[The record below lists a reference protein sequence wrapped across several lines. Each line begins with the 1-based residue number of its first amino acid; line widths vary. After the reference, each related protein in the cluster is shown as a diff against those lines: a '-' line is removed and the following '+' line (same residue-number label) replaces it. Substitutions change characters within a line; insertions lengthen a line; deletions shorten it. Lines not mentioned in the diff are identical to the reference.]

1 MCSALRIRHAARTAL
16 AAATIAACV
25 VAAALPAAAR
35 AQPPS
40 PAPPTVLDGPSANI
54 VGLSGISVA
63 RDGTGGVV
71 YLKDVGGVQHVFVS
85 RLAGSFQAPQRID
98 AGLPGASS
106 QPVIAAGNGGL
117 LLVAFINGGA
127 LYVVDR
133 ASTSSSYTTPT
144 VLAAG
149 ASNPAIAI
157 TNLSK
162 AYLAFTA
169 DAGSGHDVR
178 CAYYY
183 QGNWGVEPGSL
194 NATPAD
200 DAGTGTGRPA
210 VAAAGDGVGILVW
223 GEQGHIYTRR
233 VWGIPPSGTGPS
245 IAYEQADIPS
255 LNGWNEV
262 SASDPV
268 IGSGGDSSYV
278 AVAFNEVFAN
288 GSQQQSRVLTRRLR
302 GGIYDILAQPDGLST
317 PGADGAD
324 DPQVSAGEYGEGFVT
339 SARQTS
345 NQLIEMRLGNNEN
358 PGAVSELDSLPNASQ
373 PFAAPTPAGLHSAL
387 IAWQEQLAGANP
399 EIHARFFDGTSF
411 GPEQVLSSPNLGP
424 TDAADGLLTEGDG
437 AADAVA
443 AWVQGHAGSRA
454 IVVAQLYQP
463 PGSFGALKRSRYARS
478 VEPKL
483 SWSSS
488 RELWGPLH
496 YVVTLDGVQVGQTT
510 GTSIQLPT
518 ALLPAPLS
526 QGVHTWQVTAV
537 NPAGV
542 GRTDKTATVFVDT
555 IAPKVL
561 KVRLTGKRTPG
572 SPVRIRIRATDTVG
586 VPAADASGIKSVRV
600 RWGDGVSTLVK
611 RGSKFHV
618 YKRVG
623 RYRIS
628 VIVTDRAGNRSTVVV
643 KIRIKHPPKPKRR
656 KGKHGH
662 S

>member
-1 MCSALRIRHAARTAL
+1 MCSATRIRHGASRAL
-16 AAATIAACV
+16 AAAILAACG
-25 VAAALPAAAR
+25 AAAVLPGAAR
-35 AQPPS
+35 AQSS

-85 RLAGSFQAPQRID
+85 RLAGSFQSPQRVD
-98 AGLPGASS
+98 AGLSSASS

-117 LLVAFINGGA
+117 LLVAFINGGQ

-133 ASTSSSYTTPT
+133 ASTSSAFTSPA
-144 VLAAG
+144 VLATG

-169 DAGSGHDVR
+169 ADGSGHDVR

-183 QGNWGVEPGSL
+183 RGSWGVEPGSF
-194 NATPAD
+194 NATPRD

-210 VAAAGDGVGILVW
+210 VAAAGDGVGIVVW
-223 GEQGHIYTRR
+223 GEGGHIYTRR
-233 VWGIPPSGTGPS
+233 VWGIPPGGTGPS

-278 AVAFNEVFAN
+278 AVAFDEVFAN
-288 GSQQQSRVLTRRLR
+288 GSQQQSRVLMRQLR
-302 GGIYDILAQPDGLST
+302 GGIYDILAQPDGLT
-317 PGADGAD
+317 PGGGGAD
-324 DPQVSAGEYGEGFVT
+324 DPQVTAGEYGEGFVT
-339 SARQTS
+339 SARATS
-345 NQLIEMRLGNNEN
+345 NELMEMRLSNNET
-358 PGAVSELDSLPNASQ
+358 PGAVSELDSLPNTSQ
-373 PFAAPTPAGLHSAL
+373 PFAAPTSAGLHSAL

-399 EIHARFFDGTSF
+399 QIRARFFDGTSF
-411 GPEQVLSSPNLGP
+411 GPEQVLSSPNMGP
-424 TDAADGLLTEGDG
+424 TDAADGLLTDGDG

-443 AWVQGHAGSRA
+443 AWVQGQAGSRA

-463 PGSFGALKRSRYARS
+463 PGSFGPLKKSRYARS

-483 SWSSS
+483 SWSAS
-488 RELWGPLH
+488 RELWGPLR

-510 GTSIQLPT
+510 GTSLQLPT
-518 ALLPAPLS
+518 AQFPTPLS
-526 QGVHTWQVTAV
+526 QGRHTWQVTAV

-542 GRTDKTATVFVDT
+542 ARTDNTASVFVDT
-555 IAPKVL
+555 IAPSVL
-561 KVRLTGKRTPG
+561 NVRLTGKRTPG
-572 SPVRIRIRATDTVG
+572 SPVRIRIRATDAVG
-586 VPAADASGIKSVRV
+586 IPAADASGIKSVRV
-600 RWGDGVSTLVK
+600 RWGDGISTLVK
-611 RGSKFHV
+611 HGSKFHV

-623 RYRIS
+623 RYRIT
-628 VIVTDRAGNRSTVVV
+628 VIVTDRAGNTTTQVV

-656 KGKHGH
+656 KGRHGH
-662 S
+662 R

>member
-1 MCSALRIRHAARTAL
+1 MGSSAPFRHARRRAL
-16 AAATIAACV
+16 AATILAACAA
-25 VAAALPAAAR
+25 AAALPAAAR

-85 RLAGSFQAPQRID
+85 RLAGSFQAPEQVD
-98 AGLPGASS
+98 AGLSGASS

-117 LLVAFINGGA
+117 LLVAFINGGQ

-133 ASTSSSYTTPT
+133 ASTSSSYAPPT
-144 VLAAG
+144 VLATG

-169 DAGSGHDVR
+169 DDGPGHDVR

-183 QGNWGVEPGSL
+183 QGNWGVEPGSF
-194 NATPAD
+194 NATPGD

-210 VAAAGDGVGILVW
+210 VAAAGDGVGILAW
-223 GEQGHIYTRR
+223 GEEGHIYTRR

-255 LNGWNEV
+255 LNGWSEV

-278 AVAFNEVFAN
+278 GVAFSEVFAN
-288 GSQQQSRVLTRRLR
+288 GPQQQSRVLMRQLR
-302 GGIYDILAQPDGLST
+302 AGIYDILAQPDGLST
-317 PGADGAD
+317 PGVEGAD
-324 DPQVSAGEYGEGFVT
+324 DPQVAAGEYGEGFVT
-339 SARQTS
+339 AARETS
-345 NQLIEMRLGNNEN
+345 NQLIEMRLGNNET
-358 PGAVSELDSLPNASQ
+358 PGVVTELDSLPNASQ
-373 PFAAPTPAGLHSAL
+373 PFAAPSPAGLHSAV

-411 GPEQVLSSPNLGP
+411 GPEEVLSTANMGP
-424 TDAADGLLTEGDG
+424 TDAADGLFTDGDG

-443 AWVQGHAGSRA
+443 AWVQGQAGSRA

-478 VEPKL
+478 LDPKL
-483 SWSSS
+483 SWSAS
-488 RELWGPLH
+488 RELWGPLR

-518 ALLPAPLS
+518 AQFPVPLS
-526 QGVHTWQVTAV
+526 QGPHTWQVMAV

-542 GRTDKTATVFVDT
+542 ARTDNTATVFVDT
-555 IAPKVL
+555 IAPSVHVK
-561 KVRLTGKRTPG
+561 LTGKRTPG
-572 SPVRIRIRATDTVG
+572 SPLHIRIRSSDAVG
-586 VPAADASGIKSVRV
+586 IPAADASGVKDVRV
-600 RWGDGVSTLVK
+600 RWGDGTTTRVR
-611 RGSKFHV
+611 RGSKYHV
-618 YKRVG
+618 YRKVG
-623 RYRIS
+623 RYRIT
-628 VIVTDRAGNRSTVVV
+628 VIVTDRAGNTTTVVV
-643 KIRIKHPPKPKRR
+643 KITIKHPPKPKRR

-662 S
+662 R